1 MFITNMK
8 PLAKYNCIKN
18 YYRDILW
25 EDKYLT
31 EGVVRFLF
39 KKITKDYITVFKP
52 ESLRLKRAMD
62 FTMRK
67 LKVNSPLGNSIGVL
81 LGIH

>member
-39 KKITKDYITVFKP
+39 KKKNNKGLYYCIQTRVLEAKKSHRIYY
-52 ESLRLKRAMD
+52 EEAQSRQ
-62 FTMRK
+62 
-67 LKVNSPLGNSIGVL
+67 SIG
-81 LGIH
+81 

>member
-1 MFITNMK
+1 MK

-25 EDKYLT
+25 KDKYLI

-39 KKITKDYITVFKP
+39 KK
-52 ESLRLKRAMD
+52 
-62 FTMRK
+62 
-67 LKVNSPLGNSIGVL
+67 
-81 LGIH
+81 